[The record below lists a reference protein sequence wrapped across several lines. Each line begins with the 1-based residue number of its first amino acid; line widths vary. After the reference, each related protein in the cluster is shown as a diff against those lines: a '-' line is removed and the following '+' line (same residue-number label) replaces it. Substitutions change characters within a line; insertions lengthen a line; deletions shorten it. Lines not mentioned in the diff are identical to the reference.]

1 MNNSLSINCQGA
13 MNIAP
18 TANER
23 TNSSIAESLQ
33 FNPHQITLPNEDS
46 IAPQKTITDSLDE
59 IHQHNETA
67 KKANIDIA
75 KKDFIAQI
83 SKVVLAGVGLGLAI
97 AGTVLTAGAGAP
109 LIAATGVAFTLAVA
123 DAGTGFAHWRDL
135 KAGGEGFTM
144 KGDSVAGFVNWA
156 ASKCTYTEQ
165 YAKTM
170 GTVTS
175 AVSRAGLLVGTIYAS
190 PAEVAG
196 VAGKAITV
204 VEQALHV
211 AHKAHSLTELPS
223 KTAEIGLEKHNEK
236 LKSAEKDLKQRLL
249 DRAEN
254 QQDVIGGAKN
264 LVGEL
269 RSKVHTG
276 GKVIHGMS
284 ENIAELE
291 DRVKVQ
297 NSLVV
302 SKDQQIDTLKAE
314 LESAENMLTDVRLK
328 LFETIFKLSGA
339 TIPESRGRSH
349 SVSF

>member
-1 MNNSLSINCQGA
+1 MNESLNINSQGA
-13 MNIAP
+13 MKIAP
-18 TANER
+18 TSNEWA
-23 TNSSIAESLQ
+23 NSSIAESLQ
-33 FNPHQITLPNEDS
+33 FNPHQITLPNEDN
-46 IAPQKTITDSLDE
+46 IAPHKTIAESLDE

-156 ASKCTYTEQ
+156 ASKCSYTEQ

-196 VAGKAITV
+196 AASKAITV

-223 KTAEIGLEKHNEK
+223 KTAEIGLEKYNEK

-249 DRAEN
+249 DRTEN
-254 QQDVIGGAKN
+254 QQDVIGEAKN
-264 LVGEL
+264 VIGEL

-276 GKVIHGMS
+276 GKIVHGMS
-284 ENIAELE
+284 ESIAQLE

-297 NSLVV
+297 NSLME
-302 SKDQQIDTLKAE
+302 SKDQQIDRLTEESESLKDILA
-314 LESAENMLTDVRLK
+314 AVRLK
-328 LFETIFKLSGA
+328 LFETIVKSSGV

-349 SVSF
+349 SISL